1 MSIHAAFFGTLGAD
15 AELKVS
21 KAGRQYLRFRVHTGP
36 GDGAAWIGVMA
47 FVDDAVEFEQKLL
60 KGASVYIEGSL
71 RLDEWVAQDGTA
83 KHGLSVM
90 AWRIDLPAIG
100 KNKPNKQSR
109 ASKSASNDFHD
120 DQIGF

>member
-1 MSIHAAFFGTLGAD
+1 MSIHAAFFGTLGGD

-21 KAGRQYLRFRVHTGP
+21 KAGRQYLRFRVHTGT
-36 GDGAAWIGVMA
+36 GEGAAWVGVMA
-47 FVDDAVEFEQKLL
+47 FVDDAAELEQKLW

-83 KHGLSVM
+83 KHGLSVI
-90 AWRIDLPAIG
+90 AWRVDLAAIG
-100 KNKPNKQSR
+100 KNKPNKSSR
-109 ASKSASNDFHD
+109 TSKSASNDFHD